1 MKNNFL
7 AKLFFLFI
15 LNFSLSFAFSQN
27 ASIPDGYKEL
37 KLGMSLEQVKNA
49 LENNMI
55 YGYSGE
61 RDISLLPT
69 ENRVLIETDAS
80 KYGSWS
86 FISKCYFQFYEEK
99 LYIITIELNTQNID
113 HYSVFSTLMK
123 KYGKPSA
130 LNPEKSTWQNDKV
143 IMSLERPLTL
153 RYTDKIIFDKLQ
165 EEALVKKSFEE
176 ITREDFLEGL

>member
-1 MKNNFL
+1 MKNFL
-7 AKLFFLFI
+7 LKLTFL
-15 LNFSLSFAFSQN
+15 LALSFTAIFSFAQN
-27 ASIPDGYKEL
+27 AQLPDGYKEL
-37 KLGMSLEQVKNA
+37 KLGMSLEEVKSA
-49 LENNMI
+49 LEKNMI

-86 FISKCYFQFYEEK
+86 FISKCYFQFYQEK

-113 HYSVFSTLMK
+113 HYSVFSTLSK

-130 LNPEKSTWQNDKV
+130 LNPQKSTWQNDSV

-176 ITREDFLEGL
+176 ITREDFLEDL